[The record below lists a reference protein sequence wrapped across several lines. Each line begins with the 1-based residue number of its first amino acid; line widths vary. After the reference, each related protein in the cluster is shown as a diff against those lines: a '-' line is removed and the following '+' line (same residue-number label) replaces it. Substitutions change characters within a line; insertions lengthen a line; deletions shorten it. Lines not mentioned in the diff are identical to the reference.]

1 MTPDQIV
8 LIQSAVNGILIGSLF
23 GVVAMGLSLTW
34 GMLKIANF
42 AHLSFTL
49 LAAYLAYTL
58 IVDYG
63 VAPPVTL
70 LLIAPLH
77 FFIGMGV
84 QWLFVR
90 FRVTTFTS
98 LLLTFG
104 LFMVLEN
111 GITYFWSADTI
122 STRAALPDLYRKALR
137 LPPPFDSFFVLPPD
151 LIAFG
156 AALLL
161 GGGIYLLLHYTQW
174 GRGVRAMA
182 ADPLMAQAYGVNYQ
196 RSALLLAGLATATA
210 GVAGAILAIKT
221 PLFPSITMSW
231 LGVIVAAVILG
242 GLGNPL
248 GAIIATCALV
258 VIQNLWSV
266 QQQPSWAPL
275 IAFSILVLY
284 LIIMPDTLWQQWQA
298 RRRRKGVL

>member
-1 MTPDQIV
+1 
-8 LIQSAVNGILIGSLF
+8 
-23 GVVAMGLSLTW
+23 
-34 GMLKIANF
+34 MLKIANF

-111 GITYFWSADTI
+111 GITYLWSADTI

-137 LPPPFDSFFVLPPD
+137 LPPPLDNFFVLPPD

-248 GAIIATCALV
+248 GAIGAACALV

-275 IAFSILVLY
+275 IAFSVFVLY
-284 LIIMPDTLWQQWQA
+284 LIIRPDTLWQRWQA